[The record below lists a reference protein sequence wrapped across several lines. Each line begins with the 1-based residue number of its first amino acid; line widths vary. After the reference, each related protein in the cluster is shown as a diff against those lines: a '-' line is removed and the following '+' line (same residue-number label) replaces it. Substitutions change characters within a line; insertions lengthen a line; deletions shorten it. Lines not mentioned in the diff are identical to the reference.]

1 MDEFCFGDALWRTIF
16 RVPARARAF
25 GGPLEA
31 WSACDSPPRPDS
43 VRGASGFQT
52 PLSTSARQRQELQRP
67 SLLGPRETGGGGY
80 FAAVGQGEV
89 TVPRL

>member
-16 RVPARARAF
+16 RVAARA
-25 GGPLEA
+25 GPLEV
-31 WSACDSPPRPDS
+31 WSACDSPPRPGS

-67 SLLGPRETGGGGY
+67 SLLGPRETGGGGGGY